1 MTVSM
6 TELMRAVRNCFV
18 TGAADGQWR
27 VEGGVLTG
35 DTPLPYISYVAI
47 EGRGVYALSPDGTV
61 EGLPDGEW
69 EGRIWLLEPPED
81 FLRLLEDINAYLA
94 KTGDES
100 ITSGTITRRRESFG
114 VYATETEYGAS
125 GTSGGWQSAFADRMA
140 PYRRM
145 FPEVRI

>member
-18 TGAADGQWR
+18 TGAADGLWR

-35 DTPLPYISYVAI
+35 DTPLPHGWVAI
-47 EGRGVYALSPDGTV
+47 EGRGVFAVTPGNPV

-69 EGRIWLLEPPED
+69 EGRIWLLEPPGD
-81 FLRLLEDINAYLA
+81 FLRLLEDINAWLA

-100 ITSGTITRRRESFG
+100 IISGTVTRRRESFG

-125 GTSGGWQSAFADRMA
+125 GASGGWQSAFADRMA

-145 FPEVRI
+145 FPEVQV